1 MIRRRSLLALLVL
14 GLLVG
19 TLLWLPAAVVS
30 TMLPQSFECGALR
43 GTVWGGQCSELRVRG
58 SRSGSLSWGL
68 GFSMMNPTGMRVEL
82 RWTKDNSIAQGI
94 LRTRLLSPVALDLN
108 TVSIDLES
116 LRNALPTDVRLGPLS
131 GITGRVDSSGLRL
144 EFAPGR
150 LAALHGE
157 AMLTQIVLL
166 QTGAKIGPF
175 QASFEGK
182 SGAIRDRGGPLG
194 LTATIRIDETGAL
207 KSKLRLDPRVEGVFP
222 GLAPGRPVE
231 ADVEGRF

>member
-1 MIRRRSLLALLVL
+1 MIRRRSLLALLVV

-19 TLLWLPAAVVS
+19 ALVWLPAAVVKPL
-30 TMLPQSFECGALR
+30 LPQSFECGALR
-43 GTVWGGQCSELRVRG
+43 GTVWDGQCFDLRVRG
-58 SRSGSLSWGL
+58 SRSGSLSWEL
-68 GFSMMNPTGMRVEL
+68 DFSVMNPSGMLVAL

-94 LRTRLLSPVALDLN
+94 LRTSFLSPVALDLT
-108 TVSIDLES
+108 TVSIELES
-116 LRNALPTDVRLGPLS
+116 LRNALPSDVRLGPLA

-166 QTGAKIGPF
+166 QTGARIGPF

-182 SGAIRDRGGPLG
+182 FGAIRDRGGPLG
-194 LTATIRIDETGAL
+194 VTATIRIDETGAL

-222 GLAPGRPVE
+222 GLVPGRPVE